1 LTEPL
6 APDSAPE
13 TEAIAPRPLA
23 LSTLQ
28 IAGWHGAWA
37 VLVFFGGLVLAMMG
51 RIDAATT
58 DLALLV
64 AAVPGVV
71 GVFLLKEDGLWR
83 RTALLAVWAV
93 CGTLASLLTGGAGGP
108 LAIWTLTPIAVAAG
122 MGRTGLIAKAGAFSL
137 AGLIAATLLPF
148 LGLASPIPA
157 FAPLLAIFGLATT
170 AAGLAGGLV
179 LARRRTW
186 EALSRADQR
195 VVRQDDLLAGQ
206 PNLILLLTTTGRVS
220 LYHGAPPRG
229 VSLDNLVETGL
240 ASAITPQDWP
250 SVEQALQNAVQAGD
264 AHVGFAPVSAPGVW
278 LELDLKSRGDGRL
291 VGVLH
296 DATAVRAQLET
307 AEAARAEAES
317 LAAGRAN
324 FLASM
329 SHELRTPLNA
339 IMGFSDIMRNRMFGD
354 LPGKYQEYADLI
366 HDSGAH
372 LLDLINDVLDMS
384 KIEARR
390 YELHREI
397 LDPREPVSAALR
409 ILRLQADEAG
419 IALRAALPS
428 VALEAD
434 VDRRAVKQIVL
445 NLVANALKFTPQG
458 GSVTV
463 TLSGQGDVLDL
474 TVTDTGAGIALDD
487 MARLGRPYEQAG
499 DSDKRAMGTGLGL
512 SLVRAFAE
520 LHGGE
525 LIIESTL
532 GHGASFS
539 VRLPVLQPAA
549 SKPAPSPGGNVVAFN
564 PQR

>member
-1 LTEPL
+1 MTEPL
-6 APDSAPE
+6 ASDPTAAQTGE
-13 TEAIAPRPLA
+13 PRPLA

-37 VLVFFGGLVLAMMG
+37 ALVFFGGVVLALMG
-51 RIDAATT
+51 RIDAAAT
-58 DLALLV
+58 DLALLI
-64 AAVPGVV
+64 AALPGVA
-71 GVFLLKEDGLWR
+71 GVFLLKGDDLWR
-83 RTALLAVWAV
+83 RTTLLAAWAI

-108 LAIWTLTPIAVAAG
+108 LAVWILTPIAVAAG
-122 MGRTGLIAKAGAFSL
+122 MGRTGLIAKAGLYSL
-137 AGLIAATLLPF
+137 AGLVIATVAPF
-148 LGLASPIPA
+148 VRLAAPIPV
-157 FAPLLAIFGLATT
+157 FAPLLAIFALATT

-179 LARRRTW
+179 LARRRTQ
-186 EALSRADQR
+186 EALWRSSQQT
-195 VVRQDDLLAGQ
+195 VWQDDLLTGQ
-206 PNLILLLTTTGRVS
+206 PNLILLMNTAGQVS
-220 LYHGAPPRG
+220 YFHGAAPRG
-229 VSLDNLVETGL
+229 VKLDDLADVGL
-240 ASAITPQDWP
+240 IAAASGQDWP
-250 SVEQALQNAVQAGD
+250 SIQTALQNAVQTGEAQI
-264 AHVGFAPVSAPGVW
+264 GFAPKAAPGAW

-291 VGVLH
+291 VGVLR
-296 DATAVRAQLET
+296 DATGGRAQLET

-354 LPGKYQEYADLI
+354 LPGKYQEYAELI
-366 HDSGAH
+366 HDSGSH

-409 ILRLQADEAG
+409 ILRLQADDAG

-428 VALEAD
+428 TALEAD

-445 NLVANALKFTPQG
+445 NLVSNALKFTPQG
-458 GSVTV
+458 GTVTV
-463 TLSGQGDVLDL
+463 TLAGQGDILDL
-474 TVTDTGAGIALDD
+474 TVTDTGAGIAADD
-487 MARLGRPYEQAG
+487 LARLGRPYEQAG

-532 GHGASFS
+532 GHGAAFT
-539 VRLPVLQPAA
+539 VRLPVLQPPT
-549 SKPAPSPGGNVVAFN
+549 STPAPAPGGNVVAFN